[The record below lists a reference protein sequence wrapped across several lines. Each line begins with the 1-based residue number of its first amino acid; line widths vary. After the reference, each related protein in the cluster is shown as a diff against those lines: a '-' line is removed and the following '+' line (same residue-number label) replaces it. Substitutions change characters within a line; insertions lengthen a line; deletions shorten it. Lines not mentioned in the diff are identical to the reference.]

1 MFFKKL
7 WYNFYSYDR
16 REGSS
21 IVMRGEN
28 KMEQSRKIQVVAILA
43 LMIATMSLL
52 VGFST
57 LNAQLDIKGT
67 ATVKKVEWKI
77 EFSNVNS
84 ISSSNEAYASF
95 TTPPAINQSNS
106 NLINF
111 AATMAQPGH
120 NVSFKVDIVNSGDID
135 AKVSEVDVSGITG
148 YEKYVSWTITGVK
161 EGDVIGAGETIE
173 DVTVTLSYTF
183 AEDDTLVAED
193 INLSNLAARI
203 NFTQAF
209 E

>member
-1 MFFKKL
+1 
-7 WYNFYSYDR
+7 
-16 REGSS
+16 
-21 IVMRGEN
+21 
-28 KMEQSRKIQVVAILA
+28 MEQSRKIQVVAILA

-57 LNAQLDIKGT
+57 LNAQLEINGT
-67 ATVKKVEWKI
+67 ATVKKAEWKI

-84 ISSSNEAYASF
+84 IASSNEAYATF
-95 TTPPAINQSNS
+95 TTPPAVSQTNS

-111 AATMAQPGH
+111 AASMIQPGH

-135 AKVSEVDVSGITG
+135 AKVSEVSVSGLAG
-148 YEKYVSWTITGVK
+148 YEKHVSWTVTGVK
-161 EGDVIGAGETIE
+161 EGDLIAAGETIE

-183 AEDDTLVAED
+183 AEDDSLVTED
-193 INLSNLAARI
+193 INLSNLAARV

>member
-1 MFFKKL
+1 
-7 WYNFYSYDR
+7 
-16 REGSS
+16 
-21 IVMRGEN
+21 
-28 KMEQSRKIQVVAILA
+28 MEQSRKIQVVAILA

-135 AKVSEVDVSGITG
+135 AKVSEVAVSGITG

-161 EGDVIGAGETIE
+161 EGDVVGAGETIE